1 MHVRSTTNFRL
12 HNAYILDN
20 LKIFLL
26 IFVNVIFV
34 FYIIHQYLR
43 MANSKF
49 SDLEKKLE
57 KKISSLSTEF
67 NEIKNILSTMQNYVV
82 GGKDDLEKI
91 KKLAVKY
98 ESISSDIVKINVGG
112 TYFSTLKTTL
122 EKRIKN
128 SEEEYH
134 EPNLLQSIISGIIKI
149 NYDENKAIFI
159 DRNPKYFGYILDYLR
174 NVDSSNPFN
183 VPKLTQE
190 NIQEFQDEAV
200 YFGLHGLIEL
210 LDPKLD
216 SVIIKSEENNKFFS
230 LINEK
235 GKWKRL
241 YRASS
246 DGFQI
251 TRFHAKCDGIP
262 NTLTIIKSTLGY
274 VFGGFSPLS
283 WDQSGAFKNDKNAF
297 IFSFLNAS
305 NKPCKINCTNP
316 TNSIYCHSSYGPTF
330 GGGHDIYIANNSNQN
345 STSYSN
351 LCHSYALTGYT
362 NATTQADSF
371 LAGAY
376 NFQVTEI
383 EVFQK
388 TG

>member
-1 MHVRSTTNFRL
+1 
-12 HNAYILDN
+12 
-20 LKIFLL
+20 
-26 IFVNVIFV
+26 
-34 FYIIHQYLR
+34 

-49 SDLEKKLE
+49 CDLEKKLE
-57 KKISSLSTEF
+57 KKIASLSIDF
-67 NEIKNILSTMQNYVV
+67 GEIKTVLSTMQNYVV

-122 EKRIKN
+122 EKRVKKN
-128 SEEEYH
+128 EEEFH
-134 EPNLLQSIISGIIKI
+134 DPNLLQSIVSGIIRV

-183 VPKLTQE
+183 VPKLSKE

-200 YFGLHGLIEL
+200 HFGLHGLIEL
-210 LDPKLD
+210 LDPGLD
-216 SVIIKSEENNKFFS
+216 SLIIKTEKRKKFFN

-241 YRASS
+241 YRASV
-246 DGFQI
+246 DGFQS
-251 TRFHAKCDGIP
+251 TQFHTKCDGIS
-262 NTLTIIKSTLGY
+262 NTLTIVKSTLGY
-274 VFGGFSPLS
+274 IFGGFATLP
-283 WDQSGAFKNDKNAF
+283 WDQSSSYKIDKNAF
-297 IFSFLNAS
+297 IFSFINAS
-305 NKPCKINCTNP
+305 NKPCKIVCTNP
-316 TNSIYCHSSYGPTF
+316 TNSINCTSGYGPTF
-330 GGGHDIYIANNSNQN
+330 GGGHDFYIANNSNQN

-351 LCHSYALTGYT
+351 LCHSYALAGYT
-362 NATTQADSF
+362 NGTTQAQNF

-388 TG
+388 TD